1 MKLFN
6 KIAFIAL
13 GVLAMTACTEKEADY
28 TTIPDPDIDFTFNVD
43 GDEYSLDYY
52 VVSTIKFNNR
62 SAKTGSFTWDFGD
75 GETSTEAS
83 PTHKYDKAGQ
93 YNVKLSL
100 DGVGFKEMPIMIVD
114 ITPQLTVATQSTEI
128 IEIND
133 TKVSFNIA
141 LPNPEN
147 LRVRYEWTFPEG
159 TTDAAGN
166 ALTSFTGYAESDG
179 TVQYPGEVSFKN
191 IGSQRIEIKTF
202 FDIDGENRR
211 LEDSYLN
218 VQVGS
223 NIAAPTL
230 YYAVKD
236 GNIKAIKIIDE
247 NLLPK
252 GTKIMPYDMGVKSGT
267 NPFNLCYGEQNE
279 TDADGVDYKQGYIY
293 IVDAGKQYTYINDED
308 GVLGDGMITAMRTDG
323 TGVNTVITNVGGFAF
338 NDPFQGSIYDGQLY
352 YSDCNT
358 GVSSVEIT
366 KRGAVQGSK
375 DKVRDSYFIQ
385 NNTIPY
391 YNRGIAYGAISCGLE
406 RTSDG
411 TWWWGK
417 NYSGNGIYRFANKDI
432 YATADEALKAESP
445 FPIVCSGI
453 SKRSFTIDEQ
463 RGKLYI
469 WRYGLNE
476 GLNVYA
482 LPSATTKLGMN
493 DQLQTIAMFADPVN
507 STDSEG
513 VYTSQL
519 ALDKETGRV
528 FFGFRPVSNDDSN
541 LGQGIVYYDPNDT
554 KCHRYGEV
562 AAPIYG
568 VAINPNKTKLF

>member
-13 GVLAMTACTEKEADY
+13 GVLALSSCTEKEADY
-28 TTIPDPDIDFTFNVD
+28 TTIPDPDIDFTFTVD
-43 GDEYSLDYY
+43 GDEYTLDYY
-52 VVSTIKFNNR
+52 VVSTIKFTNC

-75 GETSTEAS
+75 GTTSTEAS
-83 PTHKYDKAGQ
+83 PVHKYEKAGQ

-100 DGVGFKEMPIMIVD
+100 DGVGYKEMPILIVD
-114 ITPQLTVATQSTEI
+114 ITPKLTVASQSTEI

-133 TKVSFNIA
+133 TKVSFNIS

-159 TTDAAGN
+159 TTDASGKP
-166 ALTSFTGYAESDG
+166 LDTFTGYAESDG
-179 TVQYPGEVSFKN
+179 TIQYPGEVTFKN
-191 IGSQRIEIKTF
+191 IGSQRIDIKTF

-211 LEDSYLN
+211 LEDTYLN

-223 NIAAPTL
+223 NVPAATL
-230 YYAVKD
+230 YYAQKD
-236 GNIKAIKIIDE
+236 GNIKAIKIVDPA
-247 NLLPK
+247 LLPE
-252 GTKIMPYDMGVKSGT
+252 GTKIKPYDMGVKSGT
-267 NPFNLCYGEQNE
+267 NPFNLCYGEQTE
-279 TDADGVDYKQGYIY
+279 TDDAGTDYKQGYIY
-293 IVDAGKQYTYINDED
+293 ILDAGKQYTYVNDED
-308 GVLGDGMITAMRTDG
+308 GVLGDGLITAMRTDG
-323 TGVNTVITNVGGFAF
+323 TGVNTVLTNVGGFAF
-338 NDPFQGSIYDGQLY
+338 NDPFQGYIYNGELF
-352 YSDCNT
+352 YSDRNT
-358 GVSSVEIT
+358 GVSSIEIT

-375 DKVRDSYFIQ
+375 DKVRDSYFVQ

-432 YATADEALKAESP
+432 YATAEEALKAPSP

-453 SKRSFTIDEQ
+453 TMRCFTIDEQ

-469 WRYGLNE
+469 WRYGQNE
-476 GLNVYA
+476 GFNVYT
-482 LPSATTKLGMN
+482 LPAAGQTVAMN
-493 DQLQTIAMFADPVN
+493 GQELSIAMFADPIN
-507 STDSEG
+507 STDAEG
-513 VYTSQL
+513 VYTTQF
-519 ALDKETGRV
+519 ALDKESGRV
-528 FFGFRPVSNDDSN
+528 FFGFRPIATDDSK
-541 LGQGIVYYDPNDT
+541 LGQGIVYFDPADN

-562 AAPIYG
+562 NDAIFG